1 MSSIEKEI
9 RLKVDDNDIE
19 RIKNATDDYKKKLD

>member
-9 RLKVDDNDIE
+9 RLKVDDKDIE
-19 RIKNATDDYKKKLD
+19 RIKKFTDDYKEKN